1 MRKLL
6 FFSVTSI
13 SVIFILFNSSIVEK
27 VSSRFNKTIYDI
39 KINNIE
45 NLQEDYIL
53 SNLRIKK
60 GDSFWTFNSR
70 KLKNDLKEIKEVEN
84 FFFNLNSTG
93 LLEISIEERKPHMVW
108 IKSDRLYYLDEN
120 GNILNFSK
128 YSFSNL
134 TEIRGSVEKKKLKEF
149 NKAAKKYDFLSK
161 KVSKIF
167 YSQNIGWKVYLF
179 DRKCL
184 FLPEKEIGKILGIF
198 NKIMDSEIY
207 NKYNYFDMRILGRIY
222 LNNESK
228 CLSF

>member
-1 MRKLL
+1 M
-6 FFSVTSI
+6 
-13 SVIFILFNSSIVEK
+13 
-27 VSSRFNKTIYDI
+27 
-39 KINNIE
+39 
-45 NLQEDYIL
+45 
-53 SNLRIKK
+53 
-60 GDSFWTFNSR
+60 
-70 KLKNDLKEIKEVEN
+70 LK
-84 FFFNLNSTG
+84 
-93 LLEISIEERKPHMVW
+93 
-108 IKSDRLYYLDEN
+108 
-120 GNILNFSK
+120 
-128 YSFSNL
+128 
-134 TEIRGSVEKKKLKEF
+134 KKKLKEF

-222 LNNESK
+222 LNNENK